1 MNIAI
6 AIEKKYAKLNSYKEM
21 EYAPY
26 RDRWQTRFWLAAQY
40 GKENNNGNLP
50 TAIYTKNNSEAKKLM
65 DQVLD
70 CTFRDANGTT
80 LLMIAA
86 YTDNVEI
93 ASLLLAK
100 KCNINA
106 RDNHGCTPLMY
117 AVFGNAAHTME
128 LLLKNNPD
136 VMMESPLLL
145 KLKNYIIV
153 ALVNN

>member
-1 MNIAI
+1 
-6 AIEKKYAKLNSYKEM
+6 
-21 EYAPY
+21 
-26 RDRWQTRFWLAAQY
+26 
-40 GKENNNGNLP
+40 
-50 TAIYTKNNSEAKKLM
+50 
-65 DQVLD
+65 
-70 CTFRDANGTT
+70 
-80 LLMIAA
+80 MIAA

-117 AVFGNAAHTME
+117 AVFGNAVHTME
-128 LLLKNNPD
+128 LLLKNNPN